1 MSTAVQDW
9 PKPTEN
15 HHVVHA
21 DVDLVVV
28 FKPSH
33 LLVHRT
39 DMASQDTDNL
49 RDRLI
54 AEGTLDHRSHPVNRI
69 DRPTSGLVLFSR
81 HLEAHRLLHAQFAEH
96 RIEKRYVAI
105 VRGWLEGPTVAE
117 KPLPTG
123 HNSIPK
129 PAQTHFTPLAQ
140 AEWQVAI
147 TRYPTSRFS
156 LVECRPSTGRYHQ
169 IRLHLR
175 HLRHPIIGDTAHG
188 DKPHNRHFAAHF
200 VHRPLYLHAGALR
213 LTHPDGSERTFST
226 PLPPSWQEVMAEFGW
241 ADQTPFLRG

>member
-1 MSTAVQDW
+1 MSTSVEDW
-9 PKPTEN
+9 PRPTES
-15 HHVVHA
+15 HEVVYA
-21 DVDLVVV
+21 DDDLLVA

-39 DMASQDTDNL
+39 DMAAQDADNL

-54 AEGTLDHRSHPVNRI
+54 AEGALDYRAHPVNRI

-81 HLEAHRLLHAQFAEH
+81 HLEAHRFLHAQFVEH
-96 RIEKRYVAI
+96 RIEKRYLAV
-105 VRGWLEGPTVAE
+105 VRGWLEAPATVE

-123 HNSIPK
+123 HNSTPK
-129 PAQTHFTPLAQ
+129 PALTHFRPLAQ
-140 AEWQVAI
+140 AEWDVAI
-147 TRYPTSRFS
+147 TRYPTSRFA
-156 LVECRPSTGRYHQ
+156 LVECTPETGRYHQ

-188 DKPHNRHFAAHF
+188 DKPHNRYFAAHF
-200 VHRPLYLHAGALR
+200 THRPLYLHAGELQ
-213 LTHPDGSERTFST
+213 LTHPDGTQRRFHA

-241 ADQTPFLRG
+241 SGQTPFLRG